1 MSMSSGRCPDCK
13 RAVLAS
19 KYAWRHS
26 RAKAERASGGRAD
39 GRAAVMLE
47 CQSRQVPMKS
57 KRTALM
63 RPFWRGL
70 G

>member
-1 MSMSSGRCPDCK
+1 MSMSSGGLLACW
-13 RAVLAS
+13 RAALAS

-26 RAKAERASGGRAD
+26 RAKLEAASGWRAG

-47 CQSRQVPMKS
+47 CQSKQVPMKS

-63 RPFWRGL
+63 PF
-70 G
+70 